1 MLAFPATLLD
11 SEGLERAAGL
21 RKAANDWLQS
31 AIAEAEKLAKTVRL
45 NPIFRGRDFLVEKDL
60 CFVLMP
66 FREPFLRLFQDHI
79 KPTLEAAGLR
89 VVKSNDLFTPTVI
102 VEDIWEYINKA
113 RFLMADVTGKNPN
126 VFYEL
131 GIAHTV
137 GKDAIILTQSE
148 DDIPFDL
155 RHLRHLTYVDNQEG
169 WRALK
174 ANLGHAVKALLTK

>member
-1 MLAFPATLLD
+1 
-11 SEGLERAAGL
+11 
-21 RKAANDWLQS
+21 
-31 AIAEAEKLAKTVRL
+31 
-45 NPIFRGRDFLVEKDL
+45 
-60 CFVLMP
+60 
-66 FREPFLRLFQDHI
+66 
-79 KPTLEAAGLR
+79 
-89 VVKSNDLFTPTVI
+89 
-102 VEDIWEYINKA
+102 
-113 RFLMADVTGKNPN
+113 MADVTGKNPN

>member
-1 MLAFPATLLD
+1 LAALTESSLQLVISPITGGLASQLWHDWRNTPHPQSPQELVVAVQQQLGWATISMLAFPATLLD

-89 VVKSNDLFTPTVI
+89 VPHGRCDWQKP
-102 VEDIWEYINKA
+102 
-113 RFLMADVTGKNPN
+113 
-126 VFYEL
+126 
-131 GIAHTV
+131 
-137 GKDAIILTQSE
+137 
-148 DDIPFDL
+148 
-155 RHLRHLTYVDNQEG
+155 
-169 WRALK
+169 
-174 ANLGHAVKALLTK
+174 